1 MKSMEELKLYFFC
14 STLLSLLTFC
24 TSIDTITTDHPIT
37 DGATIVS
44 AGGIFELGFFSPGNS
59 KNRYVGIWYSKIP
72 TKDAVWVAN
81 RQTPLNNT
89 SGKLMIKDNGILVL
103 LDGSNEEI
111 WSSNSSK
118 SLKNP
123 VDRLSDTGNLV
134 VAEINEHN
142 SENSAWQSFDYPGNT
157 LLPGM
162 KIGKNLATGH
172 AWSLTSWKSTD
183 DPALGEYTDML
194 DVNGFPQFIVFK
206 GANKSVIT
214 RYGPWNGHI
223 ITGSPYNKNN
233 TIFTIEM
240 FMDETEIY
248 YKYEL
253 KDHSVPTRSV
263 LTPFGANQRLI
274 WIERSQSWS
283 VFLTGQTDHC
293 GHYALCGAFG
303 KCNINNSP
311 PCDCLKGFI
320 PKYPKEWDAADWSNG
335 CTRRTQLDCGDG
347 DRFLKYTGIKL
358 PDTRQSW
365 FNGSISLEECKR
377 LCLKSCNCSAYSNL
391 DVRNGGSGCLLWF
404 GDLKDIKASNEID
417 QYLYVRVAASD
428 YDIHQSSQKKHEVME
443 IVIPTISGI
452 LILSFLVWLALHRK
466 KRGAKIDK
474 DLDLPLFSLESIIS
488 ATNNFSSANLI
499 GEGGFGPV
507 YKGML
512 LSGTEVAVKKLS
524 ENSGQGAQEWENEVI
539 TIAKLQHRN
548 LVTLL
553 VTGRG
558 VVDIALAKSST
569 HGIVVTD
576 ICLCCGVKKPAFG
589 SSGLFHEFRLQAWP
603 VAKFRPTFMP
613 VSKSL
618 ATGFFKDVDEF
629 DDQISSLL
637 PSRSTRI
644 PLSLSISL
652 PEVLFSGVSRLATQT
667 TSLVGILLYQMPTY
681 RFLDFPGLKNPSSK
695 LPPAETM
702 VVPSVMG

>member
-24 TSIDTITTDHPIT
+24 TSIDTITTDHPIA

-123 VDRLSDTGNLV
+123 VARLSDTGNLV
-134 VAEINEHN
+134 VTERNEQN

-233 TIFTIEM
+233 SIFTIEI

-274 WIERSQSWS
+274 WIERSKSWS
-283 VFLTGQTDHC
+283 VFLTGQTDNC

-365 FNGSISLEECKR
+365 FNGNISLEECKR

-404 GDLKDIKASNEID
+404 GDLKDIREFNEID

-512 LSGTEVAVKKLS
+512 LTGTQVAVKKLS

-553 VTGRG
+553 G
-558 VVDIALAKSST
+558 
-569 HGIVVTD
+569 
-576 ICLCCGVKKPAFG
+576 CCADGG
-589 SSGLFHEFRLQAWP
+589 QRMLIYE
-603 VAKFRPTFMP
+603 FMP
-613 VSKSL
+613 NNSL
-618 ATGFFKDVDEF
+618 DYFIFGLVFLIHNLKD
-629 DDQISSLL
+629 QYQHK
-637 PSRSTRI
+637 
-644 PLSLSISL
+644 
-652 PEVLFSGVSRLATQT
+652 LA
-667 TSLVGILLYQMPTY
+667 V
-681 RFLDFPGLKNPSSK
+681 F
-695 LPPAETM
+695 
-702 VVPSVMG
+702 

>member
-1 MKSMEELKLYFFC
+1 
-14 STLLSLLTFC
+14 
-24 TSIDTITTDHPIT
+24 
-37 DGATIVS
+37 
-44 AGGIFELGFFSPGNS
+44 
-59 KNRYVGIWYSKIP
+59 
-72 TKDAVWVAN
+72 
-81 RQTPLNNT
+81 
-89 SGKLMIKDNGILVL
+89 MIKDNGILVL

-123 VDRLSDTGNLV
+123 VARLSDNGNLV
-134 VAEINEHN
+134 VTERNEHN

-233 TIFTIEM
+233 SIFTIEI

-283 VFLTGQTDHC
+283 VFLTGQTDNC

-404 GDLKDIKASNEID
+404 GDLKDIREFNEID

-428 YDIHQSSQKKHEVME
+428 YDIYQNGQKKVKKHNRQKKHEVME

-499 GEGGFGPV
+499 GEGGFGRV

-512 LSGTEVAVKKLS
+512 LTGTEVAVKKLS

-553 VTGRG
+553 G
-558 VVDIALAKSST
+558 
-569 HGIVVTD
+569 
-576 ICLCCGVKKPAFG
+576 CCADGG
-589 SSGLFHEFRLQAWP
+589 QRMLIYE
-603 VAKFRPTFMP
+603 FMP
-613 VSKSL
+613 NNSL
-618 ATGFFKDVDEF
+618 DYFIFGLVFLIHNLKDQYQDK
-629 DDQISSLL
+629 
-637 PSRSTRI
+637 
-644 PLSLSISL
+644 
-652 PEVLFSGVSRLATQT
+652 
-667 TSLVGILLYQMPTY
+667 LVV
-681 RFLDFPGLKNPSSK
+681 F
-695 LPPAETM
+695 
-702 VVPSVMG
+702 